1 MMCSDPSYML
11 MEEGSLAI
19 IKKVKAFR
27 ADTNIPLYFTLDA
40 GPNVHLLYPHENE
53 LDVRSFITSELK
65 PLCHE
70 GKIIYDHVG
79 QGAQKIM

>member
-1 MMCSDPSYML
+1 
-11 MEEGSLAI
+11 
-19 IKKVKAFR
+19 
-27 ADTNIPLYFTLDA
+27 
-40 GPNVHLLYPHENE
+40 LYPHEHE
-53 LDVRSFITSELK
+53 LDVRSFVTSELK